1 MPADGAGVPATT
13 ARPRMTA
20 LRVGQRLGNRYVVQE
35 LLGHGGMGVV
45 FRATDEKLHEDVALK
60 EVRDAHALGPRL
72 REEVRLAQRVSHRN
86 VCRTFDL
93 EEVDGYHL
101 VKMEYVPGETLAQ
114 VLRREGK
121 LPIDRALVIVRAL
134 ASGLAAAHA
143 EGIIHRDLKPANV
156 MVSGDR
162 IVLMDF
168 GLAQRI
174 DEDDRSTVG
183 TPSYMAPELVAGGA
197 VDERTDLYALGC
209 VAFELLTGER
219 VFEATKTTELLEKH
233 EVTEPRALDT
243 IRPGTPRWLTRAVGL
258 LLAKDPAARPR
269 GLALLLHGPSRNR
282 RVVAAAIAGAA
293 VVGGAAVTIARM
305 SDHDVRWTAA
315 ITPLEPQYDEDGF
328 VAISPD
334 GTLLAYSSDREAPGV
349 RHRVFVAP
357 ARGHDPGHAITPKER
372 DANLARWTRDGRAV
386 LYTASGV
393 LYRQPIAGGPAE
405 ELGPS
410 NGADDC
416 GDAIAILRFAFAGS
430 TLELRA
436 PDGTRTRLATL
447 PGIPTVQEA
456 SVPRCSPTG
465 DRVVFTSGPSTPSAC
480 IHDVWI
486 VDRAGTLRQL
496 TRDHRACKAVFAP
509 DGTSLVVSAKRG
521 GETLLYELPLDGRPE
536 RSLTDPPSGPDV
548 NPDVS
553 ARGPLVFQREVL
565 ASKLQIGDAT
575 SSSIIPIK
583 VGVVDSVT
591 PTRDFTYVVAQRD
604 DPAGGAVLEAIRV
617 ADGHEQVLAT
627 GILPFVSWD
636 GTQVLFRTIDDGDLL
651 RAVPIT
657 GGRDTVITRLPGTI
671 VLGGAGPD
679 GVHVLV
685 RRDGQLES
693 WHVSLDGHFDPEGS
707 PGLVLPAPTGGWRMI
722 QIPAEGATFRLQ
734 LVPPGAAA
742 PARELSVVS
751 IYNSWID
758 DRRIAVARDGQFQI
772 VDVTTGAVTV
782 VASRVAVWPVS
793 VLAADGVHWTTI
805 DRVRHVARYALT
817 NFADRPH

>member
-60 EVRDAHALGPRL
+60 EVRDAYALGPRL

-269 GLALLLHGPSRNR
+269 VVETGSEGEAEPSPYLRTLRLR
-282 RVVAAAIAGAA
+282 RLGRSTEVGVRWSSRLMIVSRVRSSRSPADSRKGRTSAARTSHRTDRSRART
-293 VVGGAAVTIARM
+293 AVTQL
-305 SDHDVRWTAA
+305 V
-315 ITPLEPQYDEDGF
+315 
-328 VAISPD
+328 
-334 GTLLAYSSDREAPGV
+334 SS
-349 RHRVFVAP
+349 
-357 ARGHDPGHAITPKER
+357 
-372 DANLARWTRDGRAV
+372 
-386 LYTASGV
+386 S
-393 LYRQPIAGGPAE
+393 
-405 ELGPS
+405 
-410 NGADDC
+410 GAD
-416 GDAIAILRFAFAGS
+416 
-430 TLELRA
+430 
-436 PDGTRTRLATL
+436 
-447 PGIPTVQEA
+447 
-456 SVPRCSPTG
+456 
-465 DRVVFTSGPSTPSAC
+465 
-480 IHDVWI
+480 
-486 VDRAGTLRQL
+486 
-496 TRDHRACKAVFAP
+496 
-509 DGTSLVVSAKRG
+509 
-521 GETLLYELPLDGRPE
+521 
-536 RSLTDPPSGPDV
+536 
-548 NPDVS
+548 
-553 ARGPLVFQREVL
+553 FQ
-565 ASKLQIGDAT
+565 
-575 SSSIIPIK
+575 
-583 VGVVDSVT
+583 
-591 PTRDFTYVVAQRD
+591 
-604 DPAGGAVLEAIRV
+604 
-617 ADGHEQVLAT
+617 
-627 GILPFVSWD
+627 
-636 GTQVLFRTIDDGDLL
+636 
-651 RAVPIT
+651 
-657 GGRDTVITRLPGTI
+657 
-671 VLGGAGPD
+671 
-679 GVHVLV
+679 
-685 RRDGQLES
+685 
-693 WHVSLDGHFDPEGS
+693 
-707 PGLVLPAPTGGWRMI
+707 
-722 QIPAEGATFRLQ
+722 
-734 LVPPGAAA
+734 
-742 PARELSVVS
+742 
-751 IYNSWID
+751 
-758 DRRIAVARDGQFQI
+758 
-772 VDVTTGAVTV
+772 
-782 VASRVAVWPVS
+782 PV
-793 VLAADGVHWTTI
+793 
-805 DRVRHVARYALT
+805 
-817 NFADRPH
+817 